1 MLPVLASLRRAS
13 LMDWTIV
20 GILLYIG
27 YINHFSSLSLSLSLS
42 PALQLNPL
50 ILPTSLKSL

>member
-1 MLPVLASLRRAS
+1 MRQEKASSYSGNLDTLQITHSLA
-13 LMDWTIV
+13 
-20 GILLYIG
+20 
-27 YINHFSSLSLSLSLS
+27 LSLSLSLS